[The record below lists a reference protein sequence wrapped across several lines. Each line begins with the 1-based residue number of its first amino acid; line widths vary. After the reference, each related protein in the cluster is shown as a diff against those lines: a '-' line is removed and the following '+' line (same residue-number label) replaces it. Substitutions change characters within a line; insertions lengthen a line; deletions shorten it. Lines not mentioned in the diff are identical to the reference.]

1 MKEYQVSGELMK
13 GFIGNIAYEVVL
25 PVDMDQITVEVS
37 FEKRIMEKITQEDR
51 EACIKAYRENVGT
64 NPEENEIIRMINGE
78 KTEINVS
85 VFQKEAYVGCAH
97 REKKKKK
104 IVISPEKASKG
115 FRTWKFHGG
124 VLKVV
129 LHVYQ
134 VLNQNTPYQVVIK
147 REEKL

>member
-37 FEKRIMEKITQEDR
+37 FEKRIMEEITQEDR
-51 EACIKAYRENVGT
+51 EACIKAYRKNVGT

-85 VFQKEAYVGCAH
+85 VFHNEAYLGCAH
-97 REKKKKK
+97 RDE
-104 IVISPEKASKG
+104 
-115 FRTWKFHGG
+115 
-124 VLKVV
+124 
-129 LHVYQ
+129 
-134 VLNQNTPYQVVIK
+134 
-147 REEKL
+147 